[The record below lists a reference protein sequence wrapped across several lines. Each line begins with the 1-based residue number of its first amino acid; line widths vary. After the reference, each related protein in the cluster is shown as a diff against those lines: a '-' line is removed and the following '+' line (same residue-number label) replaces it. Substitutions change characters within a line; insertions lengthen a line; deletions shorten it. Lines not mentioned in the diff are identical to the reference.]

1 MKIEKLT
8 ENKIRVIVST
18 EDLIKTNT
26 DLNSIMA
33 KAIESQKLFLEILSR
48 AEKEVDFHTE
58 GCKLLIEAFSS
69 IDDFTFF
76 YATQI
81 GHNPEKHKEIMEL
94 LSWAKE
100 SGHINFGITSFV
112 VSNQWK
118 ALEELKNNPDL
129 IPTASNICTVDE

>member
-48 AEKEVDFHTE
+48 AEK
-58 GCKLLIEAFSS
+58 KLI
-69 IDDFTFF
+69 FTQRDVN
-76 YATQI
+76 Y
-81 GHNPEKHKEIMEL
+81 
-94 LSWAKE
+94 
-100 SGHINFGITSFV
+100 
-112 VSNQWK
+112 
-118 ALEELKNNPDL
+118 
-129 IPTASNICTVDE
+129 